1 MEVAEPKAPSW
12 GRCSGEWV
20 SPGEVDGMGLVGV
33 MGLGREI
40 RRLEVTW
47 YKMGLNILWDRA
59 VGKRCYQFRPSGM
72 S

>member
-47 YKMGLNILWDRA
+47 YKMGLYCGIEQWGSA
-59 VGKRCYQFRPSGM
+59 VINFVQVG
-72 S
+72 